1 MSIMIQIRNVPDSLH
16 RRLKAKAAMAGM
28 SLSDYLLAEIRTA
41 AEKPTEEELRERL
54 SRRSAVNPSLS
65 PANAV
70 RQERD
75 RR

>member
-1 MSIMIQIRNVPDSLH
+1 MSVMIQIRNVPDSLH
-16 RRLKAKAAMAGM
+16 RKLKAKAAMAGM
-28 SLSDYLLAEIRTA
+28 SLSDYLLAEIRIA

-54 SRRSAVNPSLS
+54 LRRSAVNPSLA

>member
-1 MSIMIQIRNVPDSLH
+1 MSVMIQIRNVPESLH
-16 RRLKAKAAMAGM
+16 RKLKAKAAMAGM
-28 SLSDYLLAEIRTA
+28 SLSDYLLSEIRVA

-54 SRRSAVNPSLS
+54 LRRSVVNPSVS

-70 RQERD
+70 RHERE